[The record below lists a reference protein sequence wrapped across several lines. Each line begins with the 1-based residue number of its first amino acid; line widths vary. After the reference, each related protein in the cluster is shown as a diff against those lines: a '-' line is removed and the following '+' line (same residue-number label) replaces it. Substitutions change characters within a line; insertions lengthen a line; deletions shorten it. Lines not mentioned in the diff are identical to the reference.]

1 MLRRQWCPE
10 VESRPRSR
18 KTGGEASEKVDWA
31 GLGLCAVDVEPEGD
45 DKPVNSRGV
54 LLLEGDW
61 EGEGR

>member
-1 MLRRQWCPE
+1 M
-10 VESRPRSR
+10 ESRPRSR